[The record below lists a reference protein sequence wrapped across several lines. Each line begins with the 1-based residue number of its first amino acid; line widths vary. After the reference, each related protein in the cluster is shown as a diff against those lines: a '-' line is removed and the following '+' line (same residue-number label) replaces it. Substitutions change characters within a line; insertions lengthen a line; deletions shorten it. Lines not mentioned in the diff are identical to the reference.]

1 MTATGSARSPQ
12 RAADEAGAL
21 LAHVRGMRDEFVSFL
36 SRLANFES
44 PTDHP
49 ESQAPVQH
57 LLGSTLEDLGYDVR
71 IIPGRGTGGHLY
83 ARPARPERKAPMQ
96 MLVGHTDTVWPV
108 GTLEEMPVEIV
119 DGRLHGPGTLD
130 MKGGLTQIVFAIK
143 ALRELGLEP
152 AATPVVFFN
161 SDEEVGSPDSKRYVR
176 RLARRAC
183 RAFVL
188 EPSLGVD
195 ARIKTARKGI
205 GRFEVTIRGRAS
217 HAGLDPEAGA
227 SAIIELSHVIQKL
240 HALNDPER
248 GTTVNVGV
256 IDGGIRPNVV
266 AARAR
271 ASVDVRVRTMEDARI
286 LERAVAEIRPVTPG
300 VELEI
305 TGGVAVPPLERT
317 PRNRALWA
325 AARSVGQDLGF
336 DLEEGMAGGGS
347 DGNTTS
353 QFTATLDGLGC
364 VGDGAHAVHEHI
376 EIDRSVDRCALL
388 AELLRVP
395 PDAMT
400 P

>member
-1 MTATGSARSPQ
+1 MSVGSAHSFDRSVE
-12 RAADEAGAL
+12 EASQTL
-21 LAHVRGMRDEFVSFL
+21 SQVRGMRDEFVSFL
-36 SRLANFES
+36 SRLASLES

-49 ESQAPVQH
+49 DSQAPVQRM
-57 LLGSTLEDLGYDVR
+57 LGAALEDLGYHVR

-83 ARPARPERKAPMQ
+83 ARPARRAHGAPAQ
-96 MLVGHTDTVWPV
+96 MLVGHTDTVWPI
-108 GTLEEMPVEIV
+108 GTLEQMPVKVIE
-119 DGRLHGPGTLD
+119 GRLHGPGTLD
-130 MKGGLTQIVFAIK
+130 MKGGLTQIIFALR

-152 AATPVVFFN
+152 AATPVVFIN

-176 RLARRAC
+176 QLARRAC

-188 EPSLGVD
+188 EPALGAD

-205 GRFEVTIRGRAS
+205 GRFEVTIHGRAS
-217 HAGLDPEAGA
+217 HAGLNPEAGA
-227 SAIIELSHVIQKL
+227 SAIVELSHVIQAL
-240 HALNDPER
+240 HTLNDPAR

-271 ASVDVRVRTMEDARI
+271 ASVDVRVRTMEDARAV
-286 LERAVAEIRPVTPG
+286 ERAVGGLRPVTPG

-305 TGGVAVPPLERT
+305 TGGVPVPPMERT

-325 AARSVGQDLGF
+325 AASSAGRRLGF
-336 DLEEGMAGGGS
+336 ELEEGMAGGGS

-353 QFTATLDGLGC
+353 QYTATLDGLGC
-364 VGDGAHAVHEHI
+364 VGDGAHAEHEHI

-388 AELLRVP
+388 AQLLRVP
-395 PDAMT
+395 PDAMA